1 MDECVTNVFCWQLC
15 GLAMAAIGAW
25 MLIDQDLDVLTGVWD
40 NASNSHLLRVAAI
53 LLIAVGAL
61 LFIISLLG
69 IIGAVIEH
77 KVVLGIVRK
86 DNRAFYS
93 APVAVAEYCD
103 ERVCLCVCSG
113 AYLRNYKLHVRFSP
127 NFLYMLPMARP
138 FFGIVAIRCV
148 SGCIDN
154 IIFVHNRPY
163 GGMSISLQRVKSL
176 RHRAQLTPLLRRI
189 DCVES

>member
-86 DNRAFYS
+86 DNRAF
-93 APVAVAEYCD
+93 
-103 ERVCLCVCSG
+103 
-113 AYLRNYKLHVRFSP
+113 
-127 NFLYMLPMARP
+127 
-138 FFGIVAIRCV
+138 
-148 SGCIDN
+148 
-154 IIFVHNRPY
+154 
-163 GGMSISLQRVKSL
+163 
-176 RHRAQLTPLLRRI
+176 LLRPGSGGG
-189 DCVES
+189 VL